1 MPYGGNLFLA
11 QTLESKFQQLL
22 DNQKQRSAD
31 DVGHV
36 RRECRDGFAVVHE
49 SITNMKQVMDGKRK
63 LLEEQIRKEIA
74 QIRKMV
80 VLI

>member
-1 MPYGGNLFLA
+1 MS
-11 QTLESKFQQLL
+11 QTLETKFQQLL
-22 DNQKQRSAD
+22 EAQKKRSSE

-36 RRECRDGFAVVHE
+36 KRECRDGFTVVHE

-63 LLEEQIRKEIA
+63 LLEEQIRKEIS